1 MAVRAVAQTEKM
13 KRRTSHVIVAMLTI
27 AALGT
32 PGTAFAYV
40 GPGAGITVIGAALAF
55 LASIVLAVVGFVW
68 YPIKR
73 LMRAITA
80 RRTGRPQ
87 NHPATD

>member
-1 MAVRAVAQTEKM
+1 MAVRALVQAEKM

-32 PGTAFAYV
+32 PATAFAYV